1 MSATCRGRSPGG
13 ARLSSE
19 WRGGAWIALSEA
31 RPFQMYD
38 QRFPYTAELA
48 MPVIGLESEFRVFVD
63 GRETAPEDVWRTPAG
78 SIEGPPVKG
87 PTKSSQLPTGGAV
100 YFDGGVLEVVPP
112 VIEVAPRCTA
122 RVVRSLWEQIRFVR
136 AELDGWEARSGPR
149 VRLQAFSCHVNI
161 SFELPR
167 EERGRDRTIQKL
179 ALLLAL
185 VMPAPVIIAG
195 ANRRSTAIGVRPRR
209 ERIA

>member
-63 GRETAPEDVWRTPAG
+63 GRETAPEDVWRTPARV
-78 SIEGPPVKG
+78 IERALLKRS
-87 PTKSSQLPTGGAV
+87 TKSSPPPSAAGG
-100 YFDGGVLEVVPP
+100 
-112 VIEVAPRCTA
+112 R
-122 RVVRSLWEQIRFVR
+122 
-136 AELDGWEARSGPR
+136 
-149 VRLQAFSCHVNI
+149 
-161 SFELPR
+161 
-167 EERGRDRTIQKL
+167 
-179 ALLLAL
+179 
-185 VMPAPVIIAG
+185 
-195 ANRRSTAIGVRPRR
+195 
-209 ERIA
+209 